1 MPPIDAEILAR
12 LQFAFTVA
20 FHILFPTLTIGL
32 AGFLVWF
39 EARWLATHDE
49 VWLRLYKFWVRIFAL
64 TFGMGVVSGIV
75 LSYQF
80 GTNWSEWSR
89 ITGPVL
95 GPLIGFEVLTAFFLE
110 AGFLGIMLFGWD
122 KVGPRLHFLATC
134 LVAFGT
140 ALSAFWILSA
150 NSWMQT
156 PAGAELAAEGHF
168 VVIDWLAVIFN
179 PSFPWRFLHMTTA
192 AYLTSAVVIAG
203 VSALYLIAHN
213 NRAIAAP
220 AFSVAM
226 WAVLVLAPL
235 QVFLG
240 DQHGLN
246 TFAHQPLK
254 VAAMEGNWQTR
265 VGAPLLLFAI
275 PDSKAQKNH
284 LEIGIPKGASLILTH
299 SLDGLVPGLK
309 EAAPGDRP
317 PVGIVFWSF
326 RVMVGIGVLFLVLGA
341 WGAFARWRGT
351 LHDSRWLHR
360 YAALLTPAGFVA
372 TLAGWFVTEVG
383 RQPWT
388 VYGMVRTSESLSP
401 SVTGEA
407 VATSLT
413 IFLIVYGG
421 LLGAYLYYL
430 VKLIRKGPEPLTAKA
445 PHPDAM
451 RGARPGLVVPGE

>member
-1 MPPIDAEILAR
+1 
-12 LQFAFTVA
+12 
-20 FHILFPTLTIGL
+20 
-32 AGFLVWF
+32 
-39 EARWLATHDE
+39 
-49 VWLRLYKFWVRIFAL
+49 
-64 TFGMGVVSGIV
+64 
-75 LSYQF
+75 
-80 GTNWSEWSR
+80 
-89 ITGPVL
+89 
-95 GPLIGFEVLTAFFLE
+95 
-110 AGFLGIMLFGWD
+110 
-122 KVGPRLHFLATC
+122 
-134 LVAFGT
+134 
-140 ALSAFWILSA
+140 
-150 NSWMQT
+150 
-156 PAGAELAAEGHF
+156 
-168 VVIDWLAVIFN
+168 
-179 PSFPWRFLHMTTA
+179 
-192 AYLTSAVVIAG
+192 
-203 VSALYLIAHN
+203 
-213 NRAIAAP
+213 
-220 AFSVAM
+220 
-226 WAVLVLAPL
+226 
-235 QVFLG
+235 
-240 DQHGLN
+240 
-246 TFAHQPLK
+246 
-254 VAAMEGNWQTR
+254 
-265 VGAPLLLFAI
+265 
-275 PDSKAQKNH
+275 
-284 LEIGIPKGASLILTH
+284 GASLILTH